1 LATVAGL
8 IVGFLVGMTGMGG
21 GALMTPFLILI
32 LKMNPVTAVGT
43 DLAFAAV
50 TKITGGY
57 QHWRQH
63 TLRLKPVLWMAL
75 GSIPASLLGSHY
87 IISRVGNEYV
97 VQHLLPL
104 LLGIVLIVV
113 GILVVLR
120 ALGWLRNK
128 ENDPVI
134 CPQPWSF
141 ILIGA
146 IGGLLVGLTS
156 VGGGTIIMALLM
168 IFYTIP
174 AGQLVAMDVSHGA
187 LLALFTAS
195 TYAFSGHVDWSLTI
209 WLLIGS
215 LPGVWLGARAVKIIP
230 QRTVRIALGILLLLA
245 GINLFINNSTI

>member
-1 LATVAGL
+1 
-8 IVGFLVGMTGMGG
+8 MTGMGG

-32 LKMNPVTAVGT
+32 LKMNPVIAVGT
-43 DLAFAAV
+43 DLAFAAI

-75 GSIPASLLGSHY
+75 GSIPAFLFGSHY
-87 IISRVGNEYV
+87 IISRVGNEYI

-104 LLGIVLIVV
+104 LLGGVLMVV
-113 GILVVLR
+113 GILVVAR

-128 ENDPVI
+128 ENDPVV

-156 VGGGTIIMALLM
+156 VGGGTVIMALLM
-168 IFYTIP
+168 IFFTIRTD
-174 AGQLVAMDVSHGA
+174 QLVALDVSHGA

-195 TYAFSGHVDWSLTI
+195 TYAFAGHIDWSLII
-209 WLLIGS
+209 WLLLGS

-230 QRTVRIALGILLLLA
+230 QKVARMILGSMLLIA
-245 GINLFINNSTI
+245 GINMLIN